1 MQHYFVKKEN
11 NNLRFNYNDFHHV
24 KDVMRLK
31 NNDEIICIFE
41 NKSYLCNILYT
52 NNDYKINVIKELES
66 DNELPIDIIL
76 YQALIKNDKF
86 DLILQKA
93 CELGVKEIYPL
104 VTSRSVVKI
113 DKDNLN
119 KKIMRYEKIV
129 KEAAEQSTRLVC
141 PSINDPIN
149 IKDIEVDNETLPIIA
164 YEKDPNVFSL
174 QTTLKNVKSYKKV
187 AIVIGPE
194 GGFSKEEVDILLGKG
209 FKEVSLGKRILRAE
223 TASFFAISV
232 IAHYIEGVKDE

>member
-11 NNLRFNYNDFHHV
+11 NNFRFNYNDFHHV

-41 NKSYLCNILYT
+41 NKSFLCNILYT
-52 NNDYKINVIKELES
+52 NNDYKINVIKELEN

-86 DLILQKA
+86 DLIIQKA

-104 VTSRSVVKI
+104 ITSRSVVKI

-141 PSINDPIN
+141 PSINEPIN
-149 IKDIEVDNETLPIIA
+149 IKDIEIEKDTLPIIA
-164 YEKDPNVFSL
+164 YEKDQNVFSL
-174 QTTLKNVKSYKKV
+174 QNILKDVKSYKKV

-194 GGFSKEEVDILLGKG
+194 GGFSIEEINMLLNKG

-223 TASFFAISV
+223 TASFFAIS
-232 IAHYIEGVKDE
+232 IISHYIEGVKDE